1 LVSQEPLFSRFISVD
16 GRTKLKELLNLK
28 IMAPTKQ
35 KAVSITQT
43 GPKFGLADVPKP
55 GPGQI
60 LVKVVAAAQN
70 PADCQY
76 TFSHAWGT
84 LSSSLG
90 KSLELDLKA
99 SQYGGI
105 VGYDFAGMVEELGP
119 DVPAGVRS
127 VGERVGG
134 CRPRNKPPANGAF
147 AEYVR
152 CRI

>member
-70 PADCQY
+70 PAD
-76 TFSHAWGT
+76 W
-84 LSSSLG
+84 

-134 CRPRNKPPANGAF
+134 CRPRNSSFSHLPTTCKRR
-147 AEYVR
+147 VR
-152 CRI
+152 RIRRRRI